1 MSTRHRFALN
11 VIMNWIAMA
20 VAMVVPFFLTP
31 LVVKHLG
38 ATAYG
43 IWILAIS
50 TVGYLNLLDLGLRSA
65 IIRFVSKAQTQG
77 RVDEAQDAISAAL
90 WFRSLI
96 SSAVVVISIILTFVF
111 VRWFKIPPDMKWA
124 AQITI
129 LMCSLGV
136 ANTLVSGVFGA
147 VLAAMSRYDI
157 LSLITVSQT
166 VLRALGVIFI
176 LRSNRGLISIALW
189 DFTVGLLTG
198 LATWLITRKL
208 YPISRVKI
216 QKPNMQT
223 FKMLWSYSFTMFIII
238 ISAQVVFSTDNL
250 VIGSFLSVGL
260 VSFYSIGGSLTV
272 YSRQIVSA
280 MSTTFTPMASSLEA
294 AGRMDDLQKLLMR
307 GTQASLGLALPIS
320 LALLFRGK
328 TFIGLWMGQQ
338 YATVSGTVLQILMIS
353 QFFTVANVT
362 AANIMFATGKH
373 KAVAKC
379 ASIEALLNFCLSVF
393 LVRKIGIYGVAWG
406 TSITMLLVHL
416 SFWPAYVQRALNVPA
431 WKYIWSGWGKITA
444 SSIPFGIACALADRH
459 WHASSLLIYFSQIL
473 ITLPIYVIAV
483 ALVFHKES
491 KALVMKW
498 YNRKAELKLAPDA

>member
-1 MSTRHRFALN
+1 
-11 VIMNWIAMA
+11 MA
-20 VAMVVPFFLTP
+20 VALVVPFFLTP
-31 LVVKHLG
+31 LVVRHLG

-65 IIRFVSKAQTQG
+65 IIRFVSKAYTQG
-77 RVDEAQDAISAAL
+77 KVDEARDAISAAL
-90 WFRSLI
+90 WFRSII
-96 SSAVVVISIILTFVF
+96 SLAVVIISIILTFTF
-111 VRWFKIPPDMKWA
+111 VRWFKIPMDMKWA

-136 ANTLVSGVFGA
+136 ANTLISGVFGA

-157 LSLITVSQT
+157 LSSISLVQT
-166 VLRALGVIFI
+166 GIRALGVIWI
-176 LRSNRGLISIALW
+176 LHSSRGLISLALW
-189 DFTVGLLTG
+189 EYSVGLLSG
-198 LATWLITRKL
+198 LTVWIITRRL
-208 YPISRVKI
+208 YPISKVQI
-216 QKPNMQT
+216 HKPDMQT

-250 VIGSFLSVGL
+250 VIGSFLSVGM
-260 VSFYSIGGSLTV
+260 VSFYSIGGSLSV

-280 MSTTFTPMASSLEA
+280 MSTTFTPMASSMEA

-307 GTQASLGLALPIS
+307 GTQASLGLVLPIS

-338 YATVSGTVLQILMIS
+338 YATISGTVLQILMIS

-379 ASIEALLNFCLSVF
+379 ASVEALLNFALSIF
-393 LVRKIGIYGVAWG
+393 LVKKIGIYGVAWG

-431 WKYIWSGWGKITA
+431 WRYIWSGWGKITL
-444 SSIPFGIACALADRH
+444 SSIPFGISCLLADRY
-459 WHASSLLIYFSQIL
+459 WHANSLIAYFSQIL
-473 ITLPIYVIAV
+473 VTLPIYIISVS
-483 ALVFHKES
+483 LVFHQES
-491 KALVMKW
+491 KAVFMKW
-498 YNRKAELKLAPDA
+498 YRRKTELELTSTISPDA